1 MKKRR
6 VIIVTTVLAAA
17 LFVPPLLAPVF
28 APWSEMNCRHE
39 EINIKTGQARY
50 SRYLWF
56 VKVAERVE
64 DTPLSL
70 ALQGETV
77 DVNTFP
83 PWERV
88 NTFSPGT
95 HHSPHFRYHAA
106 LWQAHQMEMIATM
119 HGLTAEQRRDAAR
132 AILTAWQKSG
142 SYGAADDVLENLMK
156 KGGSRSKAGMGGK

>member
-1 MKKRR
+1 
-6 VIIVTTVLAAA
+6 VAG
-17 LFVPPLLAPVF
+17 LFLPPLVAPLV

-77 DVNTFP
+77 DVKSVP
-83 PWERV
+83 AWERV
-88 NTFSPGT
+88 NTFSRGT
-95 HHSPHFRYHAA
+95 HHSPHYRYHAA
-106 LWQAHQMEMIATM
+106 LWQANQMKMIASM
-119 HGLTAEQRRDAAR
+119 RELTSQQKREIARD
-132 AILTAWQKSG
+132 ILTTWQKSG
-142 SYGAADDVLENLMK
+142 NYHGVNKLLANLEEESPKNRLETSDK
-156 KGGSRSKAGMGGK
+156 